1 MALHHLTSKAAL
13 MNDLVD
19 PAKAKLIPSGLV
31 ATLRNVLFNSIHAIF
46 IAALVLLVLSVVTLP
61 LIRNSQGSE
70 SNN

>member
-1 MALHHLTSKAAL
+1 